1 MATPAVSPPSRNPFA
16 GIPILSSDNLGR
28 FSLSDLAA
36 MKFREQLRKAEKVAE
51 GLASH
56 PGIAEQ
62 LRLNQAE
69 VLAWYYEPRFWLRP
83 VQQPPPD
90 STKWRTWFFLG
101 GRGTGK
107 TYAGSVAVLE
117 EARKDPNAR
126 ILIVG
131 PTDSEIRKNQLEGL
145 SGILTL
151 APPWF
156 KPVHQRSKRT
166 LVFPNGALAFYV
178 PAQAGPD
185 KFRGYNVT
193 FVWLDEIVAWKKKPE
208 DVYEECRKVARVRT
222 PRMEQLDLPAR
233 LVITTTPA
241 PTPLFE
247 QILAEKEGL
256 YLARSTT
263 LDNAANLDPATVRRA
278 LRLINTTDGRREY
291 GGELFWGMSA
301 CIYQCV
307 NWNASRVKSL
317 AAIPERRDAKGE
329 LRPLFDKIVV
339 GVDPATGEKVNSD
352 QHGIV
357 VEGIREEADGLVH
370 TYVLE
375 DLSMR
380 SPESSAWA
388 KVAVD
393 AVHRWK
399 HLAPRRKTFIFAET
413 NTGGSLVKDCV
424 RNVDATV
431 KVKGERARQSKAE
444 RAAPVSQLAEAGLV
458 HMVGKHHELE
468 KQLAK
473 FTGQEGGH
481 ARDDRADAFAWPIFK
496 YVCPKRENKGALK
509 KVAEAGQQQED
520 EDNEE

>member
-1 MATPAVSPPSRNPFA
+1 MAAVVSPRPTRDLFA

-28 FSLSDLAA
+28 YSLSDQVALTGRAL
-36 MKFREQLRKAEKVAE
+36 LRGGQSLTQAL
-51 GLASH
+51 GLT
-56 PGIAEQ
+56 P
-62 LRLNQAE
+62 AE
-69 VLAWYYEPRFWLRP
+69 VLVWFYELRFSLRP
-83 VQQPPPD
+83 VQQLPPD

-107 TYAGSVAVLE
+107 THAGAAAVIE
-117 EARKDPNAR
+117 EAMRDPSAR

-193 FVWLDEIVAWKKKPE
+193 FVWADEIVAWKKDPE
-208 DVYEECRKVARVRT
+208 GVYEECRRVARVRT
-222 PRMEQLDLPAR
+222 PRMEALDLPAR
-233 LVITTTPA
+233 MVITTTPA

-247 QILAEKEGL
+247 KILSEKEGL
-256 YLARSTT
+256 FLARSTT

-278 LRLINTTDGRREY
+278 LRLIHTTDGRREY

-301 CIYQCV
+301 CLYQCV
-307 NWNASRVKSL
+307 DWNASRVKDIQS
-317 AAIPERRDAKGE
+317 ITPRVDKEGKP
-329 LRPLFDKIVV
+329 RPLFDKVVV
-339 GVDPATGEKVNSD
+339 GVDPATGEKKNSD

-357 VEGIREEADGLVH
+357 VEGVREEDDGLEHV
-370 TYVLE
+370 YILQ

-380 SPESSAWA
+380 SPDSSAWA
-388 KVAVD
+388 KAAVD
-393 AVHRWK
+393 AVRRWE
-399 HLAPRRKTFIFAET
+399 HLAPPRKTFIFAET
-413 NTGGSLVKDCV
+413 NTGGSIVKDCV

-431 KVKGERARQSKAE
+431 KVRGERARQSKAE
-444 RAAPVSQLAEAGLV
+444 RAAPVSGYAEAGLV
-458 HMVGKHHELE
+458 HMVGKHHALE
-468 KQLAK
+468 KQLGS
-473 FTGQEGGH
+473 FTGQAGGH
-481 ARDDRADAFAWPIFK
+481 ARDDRADAFAWPIYK
-496 YVCPKRENKGALK
+496 YVCRKARNRGALGK
-509 KVAEAGQQQED
+509 AAASAEDEED
-520 EDNEE
+520 EDE

>member
-1 MATPAVSPPSRNPFA
+1 MSAAVVTSSSKDLFA
-16 GIPILSSDNLGR
+16 GIPILTGDNLGR
-28 FSLSDLAA
+28 HSLTDQLA
-36 MKFREQLRKAEKVAE
+36 LKARTLLQE
-51 GLASH
+51 GR
-56 PGIAEQ
+56 
-62 LRLNQAE
+62 RLTEALGLSGAE
-69 VLAWYYEPRFWLRP
+69 VLTWLYELRFTLRP
-83 VQQPPPD
+83 VQRPPPD
-90 STKWRTWFFLG
+90 WTQWRTWFFLG

-107 TYAGSVAVLE
+107 THAGAAGVIE
-117 EARKDPNAR
+117 EAMRDPNAR

-145 SGILTL
+145 SGVITL

-193 FVWLDEIVAWKKKPE
+193 FVWIDEIVAWKKHPE
-208 DVYEECRKVARVRT
+208 EVYEECRRVARVRT
-222 PRMEQLDLPAR
+222 PRMEALGLSAR
-233 LVITTTPA
+233 MVITTTPA

-247 QILAEKEGL
+247 KILSEKEGL
-256 YLARSTT
+256 FLARSTT
-263 LDNAANLDPATVRRA
+263 LDNAANLDPASVRRA

-301 CIYQCV
+301 CLYQLV
-307 NWNASRVKSL
+307 DWNASRVRSIADIPARVD
-317 AAIPERRDAKGE
+317 AAGKPRA
-329 LRPLFDKIVV
+329 LFDKIVI
-339 GVDPATGEKVNSD
+339 GVDPATGEKANSD

-357 VEGIREEADGLVH
+357 VEGIREEADGLEHV
-370 TYVLE
+370 YILE

-380 SPESSAWA
+380 SPEASAWA
-388 KVAVD
+388 KVAVE

-399 HLAPRRKTFIFAET
+399 HLAPPRKTFVFAET

-424 RNVDATV
+424 RNQDGTV
-431 KVKGERARQSKAE
+431 KVKGERARQKKAE
-444 RAAPVSQLAEAGLV
+444 RAAPVSGYAEAGLV

-468 KQLAK
+468 KQLGK

-481 ARDDRADAFAWPIFK
+481 GRDDRADAFAWPIFK
-496 YVCPKRENKGALK
+496 YVCRKAKAKGAVA
-509 KVAEAGQQQED
+509 KVRDAMAEGEADTED
-520 EDNEE
+520 EDD